1 MFSLFLIAIALAMDA
16 FAVSVING
24 SQYKEMSLGV
34 ALKIALFFGLFQA
47 FMPLIGYFVGGYVS
61 QYIQTYAPYITFA
74 ILVYLGIDMIRDAEN
89 EDGNGLDT
97 KTLLLLAV
105 ATSIDAL
112 AVGFAFSLQKGVD
125 IWFSVLVI
133 GVVTFV
139 LSFLGIYLG
148 RKLGS
153 YLQRHAE
160 YLGGGILILLGID
173 ALFS

>member
-1 MFSLFLIAIALAMDA
+1 MFSLLLVAIALAMDA

-24 SQYKEMSLGV
+24 SQYKNMSFGV
-34 ALKIALFFGLFQA
+34 AFKIALFFGLFQA
-47 FMPLIGYFVGGYVS
+47 FMPLIGYSIGDYVS
-61 QYIQTYAPYITFA
+61 QYIQTYAPYITFV

-89 EDGNGLDT
+89 EDGTGLDT

-112 AVGFAFSLQKGVD
+112 AVGFAFSLQKDVD
-125 IWFSVLVI
+125 IWFSILLI
-133 GVVTFV
+133 GIVTFV
-139 LSFLGIYLG
+139 LSFMGIYLG
-148 RKLGS
+148 RKFGS

-160 YLGGGILILLGID
+160 YLGGAILILLGID

>member
-1 MFSLFLIAIALAMDA
+1 MFSLFLVAIALAMDA
-16 FAVSVING
+16 FAVSVIDG
-24 SQYKEMSLGV
+24 SQHKNMSLGV
-34 ALKIALFFGLFQA
+34 AFKIALFFGLFQA
-47 FMPLIGYFVGGYVS
+47 FMPLIGYFVGDYVS

-89 EDGNGLDT
+89 EEGNGLDT
-97 KTLLLLAV
+97 KTLLLLAI

-112 AVGFAFSLQKGVD
+112 AVGFAFSLQKDVD
-125 IWFSVLVI
+125 IWFSISVI
-133 GVVTFV
+133 GVVTFI

-160 YLGGGILILLGID
+160 YFGGVILILLGIE

>member
-1 MFSLFLIAIALAMDA
+1 MFSLFLVAIALAMDA

-24 SQYKEMSLGV
+24 SQYKDMSLGV
-34 ALKIALFFGLFQA
+34 AIKIALFFGLFQA
-47 FMPLIGYFVGGYVS
+47 FMPLIGYFIGAYVS

-89 EDGNGLDT
+89 EEGNRLDT

-112 AVGFAFSLQKGVD
+112 AVGFAFSLQKDID
-125 IWFSVLVI
+125 IWFSISVI

-160 YLGGGILILLGID
+160 YFGGAILILLGID
-173 ALFS
+173 SLFS

>member
-1 MFSLFLIAIALAMDA
+1 
-16 FAVSVING
+16 
-24 SQYKEMSLGV
+24 
-34 ALKIALFFGLFQA
+34 
-47 FMPLIGYFVGGYVS
+47 
-61 QYIQTYAPYITFA
+61 
-74 ILVYLGIDMIRDAEN
+74 MIRDAEN

-112 AVGFAFSLQKGVD
+112 AVGFAFSLQKDVD
-125 IWFSVLVI
+125 IWFSILVI

-148 RKLGS
+148 KKLGS